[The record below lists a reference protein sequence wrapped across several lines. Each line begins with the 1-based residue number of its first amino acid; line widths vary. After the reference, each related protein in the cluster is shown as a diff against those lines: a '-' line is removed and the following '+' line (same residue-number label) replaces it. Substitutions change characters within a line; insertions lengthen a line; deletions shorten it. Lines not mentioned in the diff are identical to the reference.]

1 MAARKRLDAL
11 RCALLSR
18 GRRCAAEVEALQR
31 LQVPD
36 AHVQACLCAGCLV
49 VVVE

>member
-1 MAARKRLDAL
+1 M

-18 GRRCAAEVEALQR
+18 YRRCAGEAEALQR
-31 LQVPD
+31 FNVPD